1 MNILGPE
8 KRHAPGLDGPHQ
20 GSAECQGAGGTWFYR
35 TVHRQHAGSHRGGP
49 EEQRGVTTAAP
60 GVDAW
65 CPWERGRP
73 GGFGWVSRQGHGWHL
88 ALSPDLGALLVL
100 LGDSSGLAPSL
111 HSPDPFLPAQVLT
124 SSPPLPTRRS
134 SARLGGIGGLGG
146 LGRGGKLINLPL
158 VSFQS
163 IITA

>member
-20 GSAECQGAGGTWFYR
+20 GSAEHQGAGETW
-35 TVHRQHAGSHRGGP
+35 VLSDGVQDGVGS
-49 EEQRGVTTAAP
+49 QSSVTT
-60 GVDAW
+60 GDAW

-88 ALSPDLGALLVL
+88 ALSPDLAALLVF
-100 LGDSSGLAPSL
+100 LGDSPGLAPSL
-111 HSPDPFLPAQVLT
+111 HNPDPFLPARVLT
-124 SSPPLPTRRS
+124 SSPPPPTPRS
-134 SARLGGIGGLGG
+134 SARLGGIGQE
-146 LGRGGKLINLPL
+146 GKLINLPL